1 MKEEK
6 EVVEKVENNTNNNL
20 QKRNKLCIVI
30 GIVIIIIIILLL
42 LHSCGNGKKYKIKLH
57 YGNELVEVDKDF
69 DLSKL
74 DVDGGEVTFLVDSTG
89 HIVDPN
95 GKLDPDK
102 EYSAHVVPN
111 GKQKVKVTYKTD
123 NSSLVVEYQKGAGLL
138 FPEDPIKKG
147 YVFIGWKDESIDDYP
162 IYMMPVEHD
171 MVLVAVFEKSVAEGG
186 KCSLNC
192 DINNDGK
199 CDVNCDKNG
208 DGKPDTNIDTDGDG
222 KPDTN
227 IDIDG
232 DGKPDTN
239 IDTNGD
245 GKCDKDC
252 KEYIFNNTFQDELYF
267 DCESVE
273 MGNVI
278 IYFSLN
284 KEDEFLSSKF
294 NGKEAKPDDFD
305 SWGWAYWN
313 LDKYIEADK
322 NIEVII
328 SFIKTDKTGQKYFIT
343 HHATLVFEKNC
354 DKKDN
359 TEKENDDIP
368 STDGN
373 VLELNYNCDTPHG
386 VILYWEKDRIQSV
399 TIDGKKANPGKY
411 NENNYPTYDLREYK
425 GSGKTIYLN
434 AKVTDYENKDYEF
447 TVKLVFSNNCDKKS
461 DVINIEYTRNMS
473 NGCGNEGVYIGLPY
487 RYLQEKGLV
496 VNENST
502 IKVLS
507 KKLDGDSS
515 YPYYDCGILSSGAFY
530 WSIGRDDDLGYDDTK
545 IKTRSNLIAS
555 RAGKTTTDTCQ
566 VEVVTDGQKY
576 LVDLKFVAKYATN
589 CSDKTDEKKTYTLT
603 YNANGG
609 SVSPKNKTLKEGEKY
624 GTLPTPT
631 RSGYTFNGWYTSASG
646 GSKVSS
652 NNTINANTTVHAHW
666 TKNETPISTSTPTPT
681 PTSTIQP
688 VTFTL
693 TYNANGGSVSPASK
707 ILNEGASYG
716 TLPTPTR
723 NGYTFD
729 GWYTSVSG
737 GNKVDV
743 NTQINGN
750 TTIYAHWKEV
760 PQQDNGTISLT
771 ARSTCL
777 IKGQTTAV
785 IANVNNAID
794 SNVDWLADSCLALSS
809 QGTTATVSG
818 NNCGAHPTITGR
830 LHNGAKD
837 TVTFNYEDALTFTV
851 TDTRGN
857 RVSPDD
863 GVYYGNDL
871 TITTN
876 IPAYIKGSYLS
887 GDSNSLRTSAKTQGA
902 AGTTVTITT
911 NCGQTKTITISPI
924 IN

>member
-20 QKRNKLCIVI
+20 QKRNRLCIVI

-74 DVDGGEVTFLVDSTG
+74 DVDGGEVTFLVDSNG

-147 YVFIGWKDESIDDYP
+147 HVFIGWKDESIDDYP

-192 DINNDGK
+192 DTNNDGK

-222 KPDTN
+222 KPDLNVDKDNDNKCDVNCDINKDGKPDTNIDSDGDGSPDTN

-252 KEYIFNNTFQDELYF
+252 KEYIFNDTFQDELYF
-267 DCESVE
+267 DCEEIE

-278 IYFSLN
+278 VYFSLN

-294 NGKEAKPDDFD
+294 NGKEAKPDGFD
-305 SWGWAYWN
+305 SWGWPYWN
-313 LDKYIEADK
+313 LDKYIEAGK

-328 SFIKTDKTGQKYFIT
+328 SFIKTDMTGQKYFIT
-343 HHATLVFEKNC
+343 HHVTLVFEKNC

-386 VILYWEKDRIQSV
+386 VKLYWEKDRIQSV
-399 TIDGKKANPGKY
+399 TIDGKKANPAKY
-411 NENNYPTYDLREYK
+411 NEKNYPTYDLREYK

-447 TVKLVFSNNCDKKS
+447 TVKLVFSNDCDEPKQESPVKTYTITFDANGGKVSPTSKTVKS
-461 DVINIEYTRNMS
+461 GDKLGTLPTPTRSGYTFD
-473 NGCGNEGVYIGLPY
+473 GWYI
-487 RYLQEKGLV
+487 Q
-496 VNENST
+496 
-502 IKVLS
+502 
-507 KKLDGDSS
+507 
-515 YPYYDCGILSSGAFY
+515 SGAY
-530 WSIGRDDDLGYDDTK
+530 
-545 IKTRSNLIAS
+545 
-555 RAGKTTTDTCQ
+555 
-566 VEVVTDGQKY
+566 VTANTEIYSDGTI
-576 LVDLKFVAKYATN
+576 YAHWKKKETQAPV
-589 CSDKTDEKKTYTLT
+589 KTYTLT

-609 SVSPKNKTLKEGEKY
+609 SVSPTSKTLNEGAAY
-624 GTLPTPT
+624 GNLPTPT
-631 RSGYTFNGWYTSASG
+631 RSGYTFDGWYTNADG
-646 GSKVSS
+646 GSKVG
-652 NNTINANTTVHAHW
+652 ANTTIKGNTTIYAHW
-666 TKNETPISTSTPTPT
+666 TKNDTPTPVKT
-681 PTSTIQP
+681 Y
-688 VTFTL
+688 TL
-693 TYNANGGSVSPASK
+693 TYNANGGNVSPTSK
-707 ILNEGASYG
+707 TLNEGASYG
-716 TLPTPTR
+716 ELPTPTR

-729 GWYTSVSG
+729 GWFTELTG
-737 GNKVDV
+737 GNKVSA
-743 NTQINGN
+743 NTTINGN
-750 TTIYAHWKEV
+750 ATIYAHWIEI

-794 SNVDWLADSCLALSS
+794 SNVDWLADSCLSVSS

-837 TVTFNYEDALTFTV
+837 TVTFNYEDTLTFTV

-857 RVSPDD
+857 RVSPDN

-876 IPAYIKGSYLS
+876 IPAYIKGRGIL
-887 GDSNSLRTSAKTQGA
+887 GDESKLRSSVTTNGA
-902 AGTTVTITT
+902 TDANITITT
-911 NCGQTKTITISPI
+911 NCGQQPKTIKISPI